1 MNSKPPSPIEHRG
14 CRLAYAVR
22 GDGPPV
28 VFIQGSGLHGDGWL
42 PQVDDLAS
50 RYRCLSFDNRGMGRS
65 QPLGV
70 RLTVEQMAEDVQILM
85 DSQGWKSA
93 HLVGHSLGGLV
104 ALCVALTARSRVRSL
119 SLLGTFARGADA
131 TRLSWE
137 MFRLGLRTYVGTRAM
152 RRAAFLEMVMP
163 PAILAGTDRDELAQ
177 RLAPIF
183 GHDLADHPAVVM
195 KQLAAMRRYDAT
207 PQLGTLAGLPTLVA
221 VARHDR
227 IARPE
232 VGKALAAGIPGAR
245 LVEFHDAAHG
255 VCIQCASQVNAVLHD
270 LFSQVEGRSDAA

>member
-1 MNSKPPSPIEHRG
+1 MNSKPTSPIEHRG

-22 GDGPPV
+22 GDGPPI
-28 VFIQGSGLHGDGWL
+28 VFIQGSGPHGDGWL
-42 PQVDDLAS
+42 PQVDELAS

-137 MFRLGLRTYVGTRAM
+137 M
-152 RRAAFLEMVMP
+152 
-163 PAILAGTDRDELAQ
+163 
-177 RLAPIF
+177 
-183 GHDLADHPAVVM
+183 
-195 KQLAAMRRYDAT
+195 
-207 PQLGTLAGLPTLVA
+207 
-221 VARHDR
+221 
-227 IARPE
+227 
-232 VGKALAAGIPGAR
+232 
-245 LVEFHDAAHG
+245 
-255 VCIQCASQVNAVLHD
+255 
-270 LFSQVEGRSDAA
+270 